1 MVRFVVV
8 LAAFSLYLHLLSPF
22 LSFLFLFSTP
32 PPPLLP
38 SPIVENTRSGL
49 PKHKY
54 TCMQF
59 YPVNKYL
66 MCGAEDGSLRI
77 YDPKTLVELACFM
90 IHTKSVEQISW
101 NGDQTMFVTGSK
113 DNLCHLFDTAEI
125 DRIVTALNGEHEVG
139 EVEELKPMVSFHP
152 STHPSIHPFSQGRGW
167 LQPRLRCDRTRPNQA
182 RFFPPLF
189 AAHVHDGQTREWMLH
204 LPAQAARSHGRR
216 TGGHERRAHGG
227 NSGKV

>member
-1 MVRFVVV
+1 MA
-8 LAAFSLYLHLLSPF
+8 LCLFSHLPPLSPLSPLSSPHLLLP
-22 LSFLFLFSTP
+22 
-32 PPPLLP
+32 P

-54 TCMQF
+54 TSMQF

-77 YDPKTLVELACFM
+77 YNPKTLVELACFM

-113 DNLCHLFDTAEI
+113 DNLCKLFQTSDI

-139 EVEELKPMVSFHP
+139 EVEELKPIVGFR
-152 STHPSIHPFSQGRGW
+152 QRY
-167 LQPRLRCDRTRPNQA
+167 
-182 RFFPPLF
+182 
-189 AAHVHDGQTREWMLH
+189 
-204 LPAQAARSHGRR
+204 
-216 TGGHERRAHGG
+216 
-227 NSGKV
+227 SGA